1 MIKKYILVVLALV
14 FYVQMAQSQVL
25 ISLIFGDKLNSDKIK
40 FGLEGGVNFADVSNL
55 EGSSRTPNFN
65 LGFYFDFKMGDS
77 PNWILHSG
85 VLVKSTMGADLEVYS
100 LDDENLDALF
110 EDGSVERR
118 LQYFNVPF
126 LAKYKFNNKIFI
138 EAGPMFGLL
147 YKGNDIFTNEEGD
160 NELTYKNNVRKQ
172 HSRFDIG
179 VEGGIGYQTEK
190 FMNGM
195 YFGARYYQGILNSS
209 TTAHANQ
216 KNTSYYIFVGL
227 PIGAGE
233 KAQAKK
239 KAAAIER
246 AKKKADAAA
255 NGEDTSKK
263 SKKKSKK
270 NKN

>member
-1 MIKKYILVVLALV
+1 MIKKYFLLVLVLV

-55 EGSSRTPNFN
+55 ETSSRTANFN
-65 LGFYFDFKMGDS
+65 LGFYFDFKMKNS
-77 PNWILHSG
+77 QNWFLHTG
-85 VLVKSTMGADLEVYS
+85 VLVKSTMGADLDPYT

-110 EDGSVERR
+110 EDGSVERKM
-118 LQYFNVPF
+118 QYFNVPF
-126 LAKYKFNNKIFI
+126 LAKYKFNNNIFI

-147 YKGNDIFTNEEGD
+147 YKGNDFFTNEVDGND
-160 NELTYKNNVRKQ
+160 LTYKNNIRKQ

-195 YFGARYYQGILNSS
+195 YFGARYYQGLLNSS
-209 TTAHANQ
+209 TTANANQ
-216 KNTSYYIFVGL
+216 RNTSIYIFVGI
-227 PIGAGE
+227 PIGAGD
-233 KAQAKK
+233 KAKAKS
-239 KAAAIER
+239 KAIKEL
-246 AKKKADAAA
+246 KTKQKAEAEA
-255 NGEDTSKK
+255 NGTSKK